1 MAGAFAQLP
10 HLPKMLKAK
19 AILDTLVEGCERGTF
34 VLKLTRPDGTFRTW
48 WMSRPDDNALND
60 SALELILSQS
70 AELSELPSDLVVPRK
85 LPGLWT
91 SDEITVQNIV
101 DYFNGQNIVQV
112 EREGYQEPQ
121 QVVENSISAP
131 VSFYLFN

>member
-1 MAGAFAQLP
+1 
-10 HLPKMLKAK
+10 
-19 AILDTLVEGCERGTF
+19 
-34 VLKLTRPDGTFRTW
+34 
-48 WMSRPDDNALND
+48 MSRPDDNALND